1 MQVHFM
7 AFSLHTDSKG
17 ILALAQHV
25 QPDNVVLVH
34 GEPAK
39 MRFLQERIQASLSVP
54 CFMPETGSSMSLSV
68 PTTLPIE
75 VSAACMAAAQRCAG
89 RASMRETIRVR
100 DAVEPVQ
107 SSCVANGNMY
117 GSCA

>member
-1 MQVHFM
+1 M

-34 GEPAK
+34 GEPPK

-75 VSAACMAAAQRCAG
+75 MTAACMAAAQGSAG
-89 RASMRETIRVR
+89 RAAVRETVQVR
-100 DAVEPVQ
+100 SVLMRW
-107 SSCVANGNMY
+107 SCTPA
-117 GSCA
+117 SASRC